1 MYKQCIY
8 IYIYIYIQCTHIYAL
23 YILDYHIISGKNK
36 HIINQSY
43 ANKLTI
49 YEPRQV
55 EYNNILNIQTQ

>member
-1 MYKQCIY
+1 MY
-8 IYIYIYIQCTHIYAL
+8 IYIYIYIHNVHTYTH

-36 HIINQSY
+36 HITNQSY